1 MDNFMDTL
9 AERYNAQEMIRA
21 NSQADTMQM
30 EGLEEQVEAY
40 EAVLQEMRKLNYKN
54 AELTEKMYTLV
65 DESIEKVRTLQLEA
79 KSGEAD
85 TEKLSLEMSKT
96 ISENLNEAMEQ
107 VIATTSA
114 LADKVE
120 EIKEQ
125 AVTSKENAATDT
137 LATESINAGIASVN
151 DNIAVLNADVSATS
165 SAVASVKERTETIDT
180 AVASVKEKTETID
193 STVAS
198 VKEKTETID
207 STVASVKEKTDTI
220 DTYVR
225 GLWESVEATKSALLK
240 LSEKNA
246 ENAEPGQEVDNEAL
260 NSAIASI
267 DELKES
273 IRSLK
278 AGQDESKNSLK
289 TSFDSAIYG
298 LKQDNREIVEFMQR
312 MNSNIVAKNDDSDRE
327 QKEQEAL
334 EREQENKKAFEER
347 IKTNEDFMHKESVK
361 VYRNVQAVINEKIDI
376 QTESLEM
383 KVKKNASLIGQ
394 VKVVAVISAI
404 LGGIN
409 LALIV
414 LQILKIF

>member
-9 AERYNAQEMIRA
+9 ADRYNAQEMIRA

-65 DESIEKVRTLQLEA
+65 DESIEKVRTLSIEA
-79 KSGEAD
+79 KEGDAD
-85 TEKLSLEMSKT
+85 AAAISKEMSESVT
-96 ISENLNEAMEQ
+96 DALNEAMSQ
-107 VIATTSA
+107 VIASTNA

-125 AVTSKENAATDT
+125 TASVSASPQTDNLAA
-137 LATESINAGIASVN
+137 ESINAGIASVN
-151 DNIAVLNADVSATS
+151 DNIAVLNASVNDNIANLNADMTATS
-165 SAVASVKERTETIDT
+165 SA
-180 AVASVKEKTETID
+180 
-193 STVAS
+193 
-198 VKEKTETID
+198 
-207 STVASVKEKTDTI
+207 VASVKEKTDTI

-225 GLWESVEATKSALLK
+225 GLFESVEATKSALLK
-240 LSEKNA
+240 LSEKTA
-246 ENAEPGQEVDNEAL
+246 ESSDQGQEVDSEAL
-260 NSAIASI
+260 NNAMASI

-273 IRSLK
+273 IRTLK

-312 MNSNIVAKNDDSDRE
+312 MNSNIVAKNDDSDKE
-327 QKEQEAL
+327 QREQEAL

-347 IKTNEDFMHKESVK
+347 IKTNEDFMHRESVK

-376 QTESLEM
+376 QTEALEM
-383 KVKKNASLIGQ
+383 KVKKNAALMNQ
-394 VKVVAVISAI
+394 VKILAIFAVI
-404 LGGIN
+404 LGGVDMAGII
-409 LALIV
+409 AI
-414 LQILKIF
+414 ILKLFGVL

>member
-9 AERYNAQEMIRA
+9 ADRYNAQEMIRA

-65 DESIEKVRTLQLEA
+65 DESIEKVRTLSIEA
-79 KSGEAD
+79 KEGDAD
-85 TEKLSLEMSKT
+85 AAAISKEMSESVT
-96 ISENLNEAMEQ
+96 GALNEAMSQ
-107 VIATTSA
+107 VIASTNA
-114 LADKVE
+114 IADKVE

-125 AVTSKENAATDT
+125 TANVTANAGQTDT
-137 LATESINAGIASVN
+137 LAAESINAGIASVN

-165 SAVASVKERTETIDT
+165 SAVASVKE
-180 AVASVKEKTETID
+180 
-193 STVAS
+193 
-198 VKEKTETID
+198 
-207 STVASVKEKTDTI
+207 KTDTI

-225 GLWESVEATKSALLK
+225 GLFESVEATKSALLK
-240 LSEKNA
+240 LSEKTA
-246 ENAEPGQEVDNEAL
+246 ENSEQGQEVDSEAL
-260 NSAIASI
+260 SNAMASI

-273 IRSLK
+273 IRTLK

-312 MNSNIVAKNDDSDRE
+312 MNSNIVAKNDDADKE

-347 IKTNEDFMHKESVK
+347 IKTNEDFMHRESVK

-376 QTESLEM
+376 QTEALEM
-383 KVKKNASLIGQ
+383 KVKKNAALMGQ
-394 VKVVAVISAI
+394 VKVLAIFGVI
-404 LGGIN
+404 LGGVD
-409 LALIV
+409 LVGIV
-414 LQILKIF
+414 AILLKLFGVI

>member
-9 AERYNAQEMIRA
+9 ADRYNAQEMIRA

-65 DESIEKVRTLQLEA
+65 DESIEKVRTLSIEA
-79 KSGEAD
+79 KEGDAD
-85 TEKLSLEMSKT
+85 AAAISKEMSESVT
-96 ISENLNEAMEQ
+96 DALNEAMSQ
-107 VIATTSA
+107 VIASTNA

-125 AVTSKENAATDT
+125 TAASNANAGQTDT
-137 LATESINAGIASVN
+137 FAAESINAGIASVN
-151 DNIAVLNADVSATS
+151 DNIAVLNASVNDNIANLNADMTATS
-165 SAVASVKERTETIDT
+165 SA
-180 AVASVKEKTETID
+180 
-193 STVAS
+193 
-198 VKEKTETID
+198 
-207 STVASVKEKTDTI
+207 VASVKEKTDTI

-225 GLWESVEATKSALLK
+225 GLFESVEATKSALLK
-240 LSEKNA
+240 LSEKTA
-246 ENAEPGQEVDNEAL
+246 ESSDQGQEVDSEAL
-260 NSAIASI
+260 NNAMASI

-273 IRSLK
+273 IRTLK

-312 MNSNIVAKNDDSDRE
+312 MNSNIVAKNDDSDKE
-327 QKEQEAL
+327 QREQEAL

-347 IKTNEDFMHKESVK
+347 IKTNEDFMHRESVK

-376 QTESLEM
+376 QTEALEM
-383 KVKKNASLIGQ
+383 KVKKNAALMNQ
-394 VKVVAVISAI
+394 VKILAIFAVI
-404 LGGIN
+404 LGGVDMAGIIAI
-409 LALIV
+409 LLKLFGV
-414 LQILKIF
+414 L

>member
-9 AERYNAQEMIRA
+9 ADRYNAQEMIRA

-65 DESIEKVRTLQLEA
+65 DESIEKVRTLSIEA
-79 KSGEAD
+79 KEGDAD
-85 TEKLSLEMSKT
+85 AAAISKEMSESVT
-96 ISENLNEAMEQ
+96 DALNEAMSQ
-107 VIATTSA
+107 VLASTNA

-125 AVTSKENAATDT
+125 TAASNANAGQTDT
-137 LATESINAGIASVN
+137 FAAESINAGIASVN
-151 DNIAVLNADVSATS
+151 DNIAVLNASVNDNIANLNADMTATS
-165 SAVASVKERTETIDT
+165 SA
-180 AVASVKEKTETID
+180 
-193 STVAS
+193 
-198 VKEKTETID
+198 
-207 STVASVKEKTDTI
+207 VASVKEKTDTI

-225 GLWESVEATKSALLK
+225 GLFESVEATKSALLK
-240 LSEKNA
+240 LSEKTA
-246 ENAEPGQEVDNEAL
+246 ESSDQGQEVDSEAL
-260 NSAIASI
+260 NNAMASI

-273 IRSLK
+273 IRTLK

-312 MNSNIVAKNDDSDRE
+312 MNSNIVAKNDDSDKE
-327 QKEQEAL
+327 QREQEAL
-334 EREQENKKAFEER
+334 EREQENKKTFEER
-347 IKTNEDFMHKESVK
+347 IKTNEDFMHRESVK

-376 QTESLEM
+376 QTEALEM
-383 KVKKNASLIGQ
+383 KVKKNAALMNQ
-394 VKVVAVISAI
+394 VKVLAIFAVI
-404 LGGIN
+404 LGGVDMAGIIAI
-409 LALIV
+409 LLKLFGV
-414 LQILKIF
+414 L

>member
-9 AERYNAQEMIRA
+9 ADRYNSQEMIRA

-65 DESIEKVRTLQLEA
+65 DESIEKVRTLSIEA
-79 KSGEAD
+79 KEGDAD
-85 TEKLSLEMSKT
+85 AAAISKEMSESVT
-96 ISENLNEAMEQ
+96 GALNEAMSQ
-107 VIATTSA
+107 VIASTNA
-114 LADKVE
+114 IADKVE

-125 AVTSKENAATDT
+125 TANVTANAGQTDT
-137 LATESINAGIASVN
+137 LAAESINAGIASVN

-165 SAVASVKERTETIDT
+165 SAVASVKE
-180 AVASVKEKTETID
+180 
-193 STVAS
+193 
-198 VKEKTETID
+198 
-207 STVASVKEKTDTI
+207 KTDTI

-225 GLWESVEATKSALLK
+225 GLFESVEATKSALLK
-240 LSEKNA
+240 LSEKTA
-246 ENAEPGQEVDNEAL
+246 ENSEQGQEVDSEAL
-260 NSAIASI
+260 SNAMASI

-273 IRSLK
+273 IRTLK

-312 MNSNIVAKNDDSDRE
+312 MNSNIVAKNDDADKE

-347 IKTNEDFMHKESVK
+347 IKTNEDFMHRESVK

-376 QTESLEM
+376 QTEALEM
-383 KVKKNASLIGQ
+383 KVKKNAALMGQ
-394 VKVVAVISAI
+394 VKVLAIFGVI
-404 LGGIN
+404 LGGVD
-409 LALIV
+409 LVGIV
-414 LQILKIF
+414 AILLKLFGVI

>member
-9 AERYNAQEMIRA
+9 ADRYNAQEMIRA

-65 DESIEKVRTLQLEA
+65 DESIEKVRTLSIEA
-79 KSGEAD
+79 KEGDAD
-85 TEKLSLEMSKT
+85 AAAISKEMSESVT
-96 ISENLNEAMEQ
+96 DALNEAMSQ
-107 VIATTSA
+107 VIASTNA

-125 AVTSKENAATDT
+125 TASVSAAPQTDN
-137 LATESINAGIASVN
+137 LAAESINAGIASVN
-151 DNIAVLNADVSATS
+151 DNIAVLNASVNDNIANLNADMTATS
-165 SAVASVKERTETIDT
+165 SA
-180 AVASVKEKTETID
+180 
-193 STVAS
+193 
-198 VKEKTETID
+198 
-207 STVASVKEKTDTI
+207 VASVKEKTDTI

-225 GLWESVEATKSALLK
+225 GLFESVEATKSALLK
-240 LSEKNA
+240 LSEKTA
-246 ENAEPGQEVDNEAL
+246 ESSEQGQEVDSEAL
-260 NSAIASI
+260 NNAMASI

-273 IRSLK
+273 IRTLK

-312 MNSNIVAKNDDSDRE
+312 MNSNIVAKNDDSDKE
-327 QKEQEAL
+327 QREQEAL

-347 IKTNEDFMHKESVK
+347 IKTNEDFMHRESVK

-376 QTESLEM
+376 QTEALEM
-383 KVKKNASLIGQ
+383 KVKKNAALMNQ
-394 VKVVAVISAI
+394 VKLLAIFGVI
-404 LGGIN
+404 LGGVD
-409 LALIV
+409 LAGIIAILLKLFGV
-414 LQILKIF
+414 L

>member
-9 AERYNAQEMIRA
+9 ADRYNAQEMIRA

-65 DESIEKVRTLQLEA
+65 DESIEKVRTLSIEA
-79 KSGEAD
+79 KEGDAD
-85 TEKLSLEMSKT
+85 AAAISKEMSESVT
-96 ISENLNEAMEQ
+96 DALNEAMNQ
-107 VIATTSA
+107 VIASTNA

-125 AVTSKENAATDT
+125 TASVSAAPQTDN
-137 LATESINAGIASVN
+137 LAAESINAGIASVN
-151 DNIAVLNADVSATS
+151 DNIAVLNASVNDNIANLNADMTATS
-165 SAVASVKERTETIDT
+165 SA
-180 AVASVKEKTETID
+180 
-193 STVAS
+193 
-198 VKEKTETID
+198 
-207 STVASVKEKTDTI
+207 VASVKEKTDTI

-225 GLWESVEATKSALLK
+225 GLFESVEATKSALLK
-240 LSEKNA
+240 LSEKTA
-246 ENAEPGQEVDNEAL
+246 ESSEQGQEVDSEAL
-260 NSAIASI
+260 NNAMASI

-273 IRSLK
+273 IRTLK

-312 MNSNIVAKNDDSDRE
+312 MNSNIVAKNDDSDKE
-327 QKEQEAL
+327 QREQEAL

-347 IKTNEDFMHKESVK
+347 IKTNEDFMHRESVK

-376 QTESLEM
+376 QTEALEM
-383 KVKKNASLIGQ
+383 KVKKNAALMNQ
-394 VKVVAVISAI
+394 VKLLAIFGVI
-404 LGGIN
+404 LGGVD
-409 LALIV
+409 LAGIIAILLKLFGV
-414 LQILKIF
+414 L

>member
-9 AERYNAQEMIRA
+9 ADRYNAQEMIRA

-65 DESIEKVRTLQLEA
+65 DESIEKVRTLSIEA
-79 KSGEAD
+79 KEGDAD
-85 TEKLSLEMSKT
+85 AAAISKEMSESVT
-96 ISENLNEAMEQ
+96 DALNEAMSQ
-107 VIATTSA
+107 VIASTNA

-125 AVTSKENAATDT
+125 TAASNANAGQTDT
-137 LATESINAGIASVN
+137 FAAESINAGIASVN
-151 DNIAVLNADVSATS
+151 DNIAVLNASVNDNIENLNADMTATS
-165 SAVASVKERTETIDT
+165 SA
-180 AVASVKEKTETID
+180 
-193 STVAS
+193 
-198 VKEKTETID
+198 
-207 STVASVKEKTDTI
+207 VASVKEKTDTI

-225 GLWESVEATKSALLK
+225 GLFESVEATKSALLK
-240 LSEKNA
+240 LSEKTA
-246 ENAEPGQEVDNEAL
+246 ESSDQGQEVDSEAL
-260 NSAIASI
+260 NNAMASI

-273 IRSLK
+273 IRTLK

-312 MNSNIVAKNDDSDRE
+312 MNSNIVAKNDDSDKE
-327 QKEQEAL
+327 QREQEAL

-347 IKTNEDFMHKESVK
+347 IKTNEDFMHRESVK

-376 QTESLEM
+376 QTEALEM
-383 KVKKNASLIGQ
+383 KVKKNAALMNQ
-394 VKVVAVISAI
+394 VKILAIFAVI
-404 LGGIN
+404 LGGVDMAGIIAI
-409 LALIV
+409 LLKLFGV
-414 LQILKIF
+414 L

>member
-9 AERYNAQEMIRA
+9 ADRYNAQEMIRA

-65 DESIEKVRTLQLEA
+65 DESIEKVRTLSIEA
-79 KSGEAD
+79 KEGDAD
-85 TEKLSLEMSKT
+85 AAAISKEMSESVT
-96 ISENLNEAMEQ
+96 DALNEAMSQ
-107 VIATTSA
+107 VIASTNA

-125 AVTSKENAATDT
+125 TASVSATPQTDNLAA
-137 LATESINAGIASVN
+137 ESINAGIASVN

-165 SAVASVKERTETIDT
+165 SAVASVKE
-180 AVASVKEKTETID
+180 
-193 STVAS
+193 
-198 VKEKTETID
+198 
-207 STVASVKEKTDTI
+207 KTDTI

-225 GLWESVEATKSALLK
+225 GLFESVEATKSALLK
-240 LSEKNA
+240 LSEKTA
-246 ENAEPGQEVDNEAL
+246 ESSEQGQEVDSEAL
-260 NSAIASI
+260 NNAMASI

-273 IRSLK
+273 IRTLK

-312 MNSNIVAKNDDSDRE
+312 MNSNIVAKNDDSDKE
-327 QKEQEAL
+327 QREQEAL

-347 IKTNEDFMHKESVK
+347 IKTNEDFMHRESVK

-376 QTESLEM
+376 QTEALEM
-383 KVKKNASLIGQ
+383 KVKKNAALMNQ
-394 VKVVAVISAI
+394 VKLLAIFGVI
-404 LGGIN
+404 LGGVD
-409 LALIV
+409 LAGIIAILLKLFGV
-414 LQILKIF
+414 L

>member
-9 AERYNAQEMIRA
+9 ADRYNAQEMIRA

-65 DESIEKVRTLQLEA
+65 DESIEKVRTLSIEA
-79 KSGEAD
+79 KEGDAD
-85 TEKLSLEMSKT
+85 AAAISKEMSESVT
-96 ISENLNEAMEQ
+96 DALNEAMSQ
-107 VIATTSA
+107 VIASTNA

-125 AVTSKENAATDT
+125 TASVSAAPQTDN
-137 LATESINAGIASVN
+137 LAAESINAGIASVN
-151 DNIAVLNADVSATS
+151 DNIAVLNASVNDNIANLNADMTATS
-165 SAVASVKERTETIDT
+165 SA
-180 AVASVKEKTETID
+180 
-193 STVAS
+193 
-198 VKEKTETID
+198 
-207 STVASVKEKTDTI
+207 VASVKEKTDTI

-225 GLWESVEATKSALLK
+225 GLFESVEATKSALLK
-240 LSEKNA
+240 LSEKTA
-246 ENAEPGQEVDNEAL
+246 ESSDQGQEVDSEAL
-260 NSAIASI
+260 NNAMASI

-273 IRSLK
+273 IRTLK

-312 MNSNIVAKNDDSDRE
+312 MNSNIVAKNDDSDKE
-327 QKEQEAL
+327 QREQEAL

-347 IKTNEDFMHKESVK
+347 IKTNEDFMHRESVK

-376 QTESLEM
+376 QTEALEM
-383 KVKKNASLIGQ
+383 KVKKNAALMNQ
-394 VKVVAVISAI
+394 VKILAIFAVDMAGIIAI
-404 LGGIN
+404 LLKLFG
-409 LALIV
+409 V
-414 LQILKIF
+414 L

>member
-9 AERYNAQEMIRA
+9 ADRYNAQEMIRA

-65 DESIEKVRTLQLEA
+65 DESIEKVRTLSIEA
-79 KSGEAD
+79 KEGDAD
-85 TEKLSLEMSKT
+85 AAAISKEMSESVT
-96 ISENLNEAMEQ
+96 DALNEAMSQ
-107 VIATTSA
+107 VIASTNA

-125 AVTSKENAATDT
+125 TASVSATPQTDNLAA
-137 LATESINAGIASVN
+137 ESINAGIASVN

-165 SAVASVKERTETIDT
+165 SAVASVKE
-180 AVASVKEKTETID
+180 
-193 STVAS
+193 
-198 VKEKTETID
+198 
-207 STVASVKEKTDTI
+207 KTDTI

-225 GLWESVEATKSALLK
+225 GLFESVEATKSALLK
-240 LSEKNA
+240 LSEKTA
-246 ENAEPGQEVDNEAL
+246 ESSEQGQEVDSEAL
-260 NSAIASI
+260 NNAMASI

-273 IRSLK
+273 IRTLK

-312 MNSNIVAKNDDSDRE
+312 MNSNIVAKNDDSD
-327 QKEQEAL
+327 KEQ
-334 EREQENKKAFEER
+334 REQENKKAFEER
-347 IKTNEDFMHKESVK
+347 IKTNEDFMHRESVK

-376 QTESLEM
+376 QTEALEM
-383 KVKKNASLIGQ
+383 KVKKNAALMNQ
-394 VKVVAVISAI
+394 VKLLAIFGVI
-404 LGGIN
+404 LGGVD
-409 LALIV
+409 LAGIIAILLKLFGV
-414 LQILKIF
+414 L

>member
-9 AERYNAQEMIRA
+9 ADRYNAQEMIRA

-65 DESIEKVRTLQLEA
+65 DESIEKVRTLSIEA
-79 KSGEAD
+79 KEGDAD
-85 TEKLSLEMSKT
+85 AAAISKEMSESVT
-96 ISENLNEAMEQ
+96 DALNEAMSQ
-107 VIATTSA
+107 VIASTNA

-125 AVTSKENAATDT
+125 TASVSAAPQTDN
-137 LATESINAGIASVN
+137 LAAESINAGIASVN
-151 DNIAVLNADVSATS
+151 DNIAVLNASVNDNIANLNADMTATS
-165 SAVASVKERTETIDT
+165 SA
-180 AVASVKEKTETID
+180 
-193 STVAS
+193 
-198 VKEKTETID
+198 
-207 STVASVKEKTDTI
+207 VASVKEKTDTI

-225 GLWESVEATKSALLK
+225 GLFESVEATKSALLK
-240 LSEKNA
+240 LSEKTA
-246 ENAEPGQEVDNEAL
+246 ESSEQGQEVDSEAL
-260 NSAIASI
+260 NNAMASI

-273 IRSLK
+273 IRTLK

-312 MNSNIVAKNDDSDRE
+312 MNSNIVAKNDDSDKE
-327 QKEQEAL
+327 QREQEAL

-347 IKTNEDFMHKESVK
+347 IKTNEDFMHRESVK

-376 QTESLEM
+376 QTEALEM
-383 KVKKNASLIGQ
+383 KVKKNAALMNQ
-394 VKVVAVISAI
+394 VKLLAIFGVI
-404 LGGIN
+404 LGGVD
-409 LALIV
+409 LAGIIA
-414 LQILKIF
+414 ILLKLFGVF

>member
-1 MDNFMDTL
+1 MIKYMGVFFTHSVQYLGGAFYMDNFMDTL
-9 AERYNAQEMIRA
+9 ADRYNSQEMIRA

-65 DESIEKVRTLQLEA
+65 DESIEKVRTLSIEA
-79 KSGEAD
+79 KEGDAD
-85 TEKLSLEMSKT
+85 AAAISKEMSESVT
-96 ISENLNEAMEQ
+96 GALNEAMSQ
-107 VIATTSA
+107 VIASTNA
-114 LADKVE
+114 IADKVE

-125 AVTSKENAATDT
+125 TANVTANAGQTDT
-137 LATESINAGIASVN
+137 LAAESINAGIASVN

-165 SAVASVKERTETIDT
+165 SAVASVKE
-180 AVASVKEKTETID
+180 
-193 STVAS
+193 
-198 VKEKTETID
+198 
-207 STVASVKEKTDTI
+207 KTDTI

-225 GLWESVEATKSALLK
+225 GLFESVEATKSALLK
-240 LSEKNA
+240 LSEKTA
-246 ENAEPGQEVDNEAL
+246 ENSEQGQEVDSEAL
-260 NSAIASI
+260 SNAMASI

-273 IRSLK
+273 IRTLK

-312 MNSNIVAKNDDSDRE
+312 MNSNIVAKNDDADKE

-347 IKTNEDFMHKESVK
+347 IKTNEDFMHRESVK

-376 QTESLEM
+376 QTEALEM
-383 KVKKNASLIGQ
+383 KVKKNAALMGQ
-394 VKVVAVISAI
+394 VKVLAIFGVI
-404 LGGIN
+404 LGGVD
-409 LALIV
+409 LVGIV
-414 LQILKIF
+414 AILLKLFGVI

>member
-9 AERYNAQEMIRA
+9 ADRYNAQEMIRA

-65 DESIEKVRTLQLEA
+65 DESIEKVRTLSIEA
-79 KSGEAD
+79 KEGDAD
-85 TEKLSLEMSKT
+85 AAAISKEMSESVT
-96 ISENLNEAMEQ
+96 DALNEAMSQ
-107 VIATTSA
+107 VIASTNA

-125 AVTSKENAATDT
+125 TAASNANAGQTDT
-137 LATESINAGIASVN
+137 FAAESINAGIASVN
-151 DNIAVLNADVSATS
+151 DNIAVLNASVNDNIANLNADMTATS
-165 SAVASVKERTETIDT
+165 SA
-180 AVASVKEKTETID
+180 
-193 STVAS
+193 
-198 VKEKTETID
+198 
-207 STVASVKEKTDTI
+207 VASVKEKTDTI

-225 GLWESVEATKSALLK
+225 GLFESVEATKSALLK
-240 LSEKNA
+240 LSEKTA
-246 ENAEPGQEVDNEAL
+246 ESNDQGQEVDSEAL
-260 NSAIASI
+260 NNAMASI

-273 IRSLK
+273 IRTLK

-312 MNSNIVAKNDDSDRE
+312 MNSNIVAKNDDSDKE
-327 QKEQEAL
+327 QREQEAL

-347 IKTNEDFMHKESVK
+347 IKTNEDFMHRESVK

-376 QTESLEM
+376 QTEALEM
-383 KVKKNASLIGQ
+383 KVKKNAALMNQ
-394 VKVVAVISAI
+394 VKILAIFAVI
-404 LGGIN
+404 LGGVDMAGIIAI
-409 LALIV
+409 LLKLFGV
-414 LQILKIF
+414 L

>member
-9 AERYNAQEMIRA
+9 ADRYNAQEMIRA

-65 DESIEKVRTLQLEA
+65 DESIEKVRTLSIEA
-79 KSGEAD
+79 KEGDAD
-85 TEKLSLEMSKT
+85 AAAISKEMSESVT
-96 ISENLNEAMEQ
+96 DALNEAMNQ
-107 VIATTSA
+107 VIASTNA

-125 AVTSKENAATDT
+125 PASVSATPQTDNLAA
-137 LATESINAGIASVN
+137 ESINAGIASVN

-165 SAVASVKERTETIDT
+165 SAVASVKE
-180 AVASVKEKTETID
+180 
-193 STVAS
+193 
-198 VKEKTETID
+198 
-207 STVASVKEKTDTI
+207 KTDTI

-225 GLWESVEATKSALLK
+225 GLFESVEATKSALLK
-240 LSEKNA
+240 LSEKTA
-246 ENAEPGQEVDNEAL
+246 ESSEQGQEVDSEAL
-260 NSAIASI
+260 NNAMASI

-273 IRSLK
+273 IRTLK

-312 MNSNIVAKNDDSDRE
+312 MNSNIVAKNDDSDKE
-327 QKEQEAL
+327 QREQEAL

-347 IKTNEDFMHKESVK
+347 IKTNEDFMHRESVK

-376 QTESLEM
+376 QTEALEM
-383 KVKKNASLIGQ
+383 KVKKNAALMNQ
-394 VKVVAVISAI
+394 VKLLAIFGVI
-404 LGGIN
+404 LGGVD
-409 LALIV
+409 LAGIIAILLKLFGV
-414 LQILKIF
+414 L

>member
-9 AERYNAQEMIRA
+9 ADRYNAQEMIRA

-65 DESIEKVRTLQLEA
+65 DESIEKVRTLSIEA
-79 KSGEAD
+79 KEGDAD
-85 TEKLSLEMSKT
+85 AAAISKEMSESVT
-96 ISENLNEAMEQ
+96 DALNEAMSQ
-107 VIATTSA
+107 VIASTNA

-125 AVTSKENAATDT
+125 TAASNANAGQTDT
-137 LATESINAGIASVN
+137 FAAESINAGIASVN
-151 DNIAVLNADVSATS
+151 DNIAVLNASVNDNIANLNADMTATS
-165 SAVASVKERTETIDT
+165 SA
-180 AVASVKEKTETID
+180 
-193 STVAS
+193 
-198 VKEKTETID
+198 
-207 STVASVKEKTDTI
+207 VASVKEKTDTI

-225 GLWESVEATKSALLK
+225 GLFESVEATKSALLK
-240 LSEKNA
+240 LSEKTA
-246 ENAEPGQEVDNEAL
+246 ESSDQGQEVDSEAL
-260 NSAIASI
+260 NNAMASI

-273 IRSLK
+273 IRTLK

-312 MNSNIVAKNDDSDRE
+312 MNSNIVAKNDDSDKE
-327 QKEQEAL
+327 QREQEAL

-347 IKTNEDFMHKESVK
+347 IKTNEDFMHRESVK

-376 QTESLEM
+376 QTEALEM
-383 KVKKNASLIGQ
+383 KVKKNAALMNQ
-394 VKVVAVISAI
+394 VKILAIFAVI
-404 LGGIN
+404 LGGVDMAGII
-409 LALIV
+409 A
-414 LQILKIF
+414 ILLKLFGVI